1 MIRRLGRV
9 VVCCALLLTFDI
21 SGVRAG
27 AVKLNGHLTQGGM
40 AWGHVTPGS
49 ALRFLNHDVRVGP
62 DGLFVIGFGRDF
74 GDKAEVEITTPD
86 GARRVEVFAISKRK
100 YNIQRID
107 GLPKK
112 MVSPGP
118 KALARIRRENKL
130 IGKARLRDTPTPHFV
145 RGFAWPAVGPIS
157 GVYGSQRVLNGKPRR
172 PHFGVDVAMP
182 IGTPVGAA
190 AAGKVVLA
198 EPDLYYTGVTVIIDH
213 GHGVTS
219 LYMHMHSLNVR
230 VGDAVD
236 QGDIIGA
243 IGKSG
248 RATGPHLDW
257 RINWFEQ
264 KIDPQLLTP
273 PMPDVSKVRKN

>member
-1 MIRRLGRV
+1 MKRWFGQLGYA
-9 VVCCALLLTFDI
+9 VCLGALFVFWVIGTTQ
-21 SGVRAG
+21 AG
-27 AVKLNGHLTQGGM
+27 ALKLEGHLTQGGM

-49 ALRFLNHDVRVGP
+49 ALRFLNRDVRVGP

-74 GDKAEVEITTPD
+74 GDKAKIEITTPD
-86 GARRVEVFAISKRK
+86 GARRIEVIAISKRK

-112 MVSPGP
+112 MVSPGA
-118 KALARIRRENKL
+118 KALKRIRRENQL
-130 IGKARLRDTPTPHFV
+130 IGKARLRDTPEPHFV

-182 IGTPVGAA
+182 VGTPVGAA
-190 AAGKVVLA
+190 ATGKVVLA

-219 LYMHMHSLNVR
+219 LYLHMHSHNVR
-230 VGDAVD
+230 VGDDVA

-243 IGKSG
+243 IGQSG

-273 PMPDVSKVRKN
+273 PMPKRSKK